1 MRVRVG
7 VPTVVAASGALGDR
21 PADEL
26 SDQGGRTSRSRMFR
40 ADNGRKLRVAVQI
53 LKFSNLAKKN
63 IAKTPGWAVRARTF
77 GAAIPSCGRELP
89 ALASRLEIYPRWP
102 RGVVIGLLG
111 VAAMFLALTLAKRRQ
126 KRHAILRGRSQ
137 RSVYTPSNHA

>member
-21 PADEL
+21 PTDEL

-40 ADNGRKLRVAVQI
+40 ADNGRKVSVAVQN

-63 IAKTPGWAVRARTF
+63 IATATRMADVA
-77 GAAIPSCGRELP
+77 CQDE
-89 ALASRLEIYPRWP
+89 PRP
-102 RGVVIGLLG
+102 D
-111 VAAMFLALTLAKRRQ
+111 
-126 KRHAILRGRSQ
+126 S
-137 RSVYTPSNHA
+137 